1 MSGETGNETCSLSL
15 MSMSGLVL
23 RLTNKKMPEGNLW
36 ISRFEKAAINADFDF
51 RRYVMCLGLAEGP
64 RLALRY

>member
-23 RLTNKKMPEGNLW
+23 RLTNKKIPKGILC
-36 ISRFEKAAINADFDF
+36 ISRFEEAAINADFDF
-51 RRYVMCLGLAEGP
+51 RRYVICLGLAECP
-64 RLALRY
+64 SLRLDD